1 VLYLLAHTESFHGR
15 GAAFRG
21 PRFNILLSTHRH
33 LGLPNG
39 IFPSGFP
46 PALLFEDFIVV
57 VVPIKEE
64 CKDIKYKAFLLIA
77 FLSHKCCVFLPVVG
91 FCNGAQSVDC
101 LCVVLNTVTAMQ

>member
-1 VLYLLAHTESFHGR
+1 MLYLLALSESFHGR

-46 PALLFEDFIVV
+46 PALLSKDFIVV

-64 CKDIKYKAFLLIA
+64 CKDRKQKALFLIALLIH
-77 FLSHKCCVFLPVVG
+77 SCCVFVPVAG
-91 FCNGAQSVDC
+91 FCNGTQSVDC
-101 LCVVLNTVTAMQ
+101 